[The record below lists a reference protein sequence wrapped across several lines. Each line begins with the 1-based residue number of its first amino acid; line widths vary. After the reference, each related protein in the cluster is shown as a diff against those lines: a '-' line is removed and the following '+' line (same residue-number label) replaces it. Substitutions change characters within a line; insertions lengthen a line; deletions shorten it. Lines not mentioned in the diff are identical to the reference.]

1 MSDPFDPLD
10 PTDSLDQE
18 DLLEEQI
25 SGLEDAPIQPDDRL
39 TAAELRETRSIDDEL
54 AEEIPDNARTRRAG
68 GPLLEEYDGPDVEG
82 QLVGDESD
90 SQDDDGSPEE
100 RAMRTVTEAPGATDV
115 ADDGYGDDA

>member
-10 PTDSLDQE
+10 PTDAIDQE
-18 DLLEEQI
+18 DRLEEQL

-39 TAAELRETRSIDDEL
+39 TASELREPRSIDDEL
-54 AEEIPDNARTRRAG
+54 AEEEPDKARTPRAG
-68 GPLLEEYDGPDVEG
+68 GPLLSEFDGPDVEG

-90 SQDDDGSPEE
+90 ADDSGSPEE
-100 RAMRTVTEAPGATDV
+100 RAMRFVTEVPGATDD

>member
-25 SGLEDAPIQPDDRL
+25 SGLDDAPIQADDRL
-39 TAAELRETRSIDDEL
+39 TASELREPRSIDDEL
-54 AEEIPDNARTRRAG
+54 AEEIPDNARTRGVG
-68 GPLLEEYDGPDVEG
+68 GVQMEEFDGPDVEG

-90 SQDDDGSPEE
+90 SPDDDGSPEE
-100 RAMRTVTEAPGATDV
+100 RAMRTVTEAPGATDD

>member
-10 PTDSLDQE
+10 PTDALDQE

-39 TAAELRETRSIDDEL
+39 TAAELREPRSIDDEL
-54 AEEIPDNARTRRAG
+54 AEEIPDNARARRAEG
-68 GPLLEEYDGPDVEG
+68 VQIEEFDGPDVEG
-82 QLVGDESD
+82 QLVGDEFD
-90 SQDDDGSPEE
+90 SPDGDGSPEE
-100 RAMRTVTEAPGATDV
+100 RAMRTVTEAPGATDH